1 MSQLPKIDQL
11 KVQQRI
17 NEKLTAE
24 LAQAKKISA
33 SNESSL
39 ELLAEALRDER
50 DEAVAKVAELEKRLN
65 TSVPDITSLPDAQG

>member
-1 MSQLPKIDQL
+1 MSQLPQIDQL